1 MSYRLHIF
9 QCLLTFII
17 SIHHVYCIIDYI
29 EAKYPLKGKP
39 SAPNAPWPQPQ
50 YLNASSDYVYI
61 DPNFF
66 VIHSNLKDC
75 DVIDNA
81 LQRYKSIFFPPKIS
95 IQNPDRLDESRIL
108 LSVFILIQSKQCH
121 TYPQLRD
128 DQSYNLTIESSYGI
142 IYAENVWGALNGI
155 E

>member
-1 MSYRLHIF
+1 
-9 QCLLTFII
+9 
-17 SIHHVYCIIDYI
+17 
-29 EAKYPLKGKP
+29 GKP

-128 DQSYNLTIESSYGI
+128 DQSCK
-142 IYAENVWGALNGI
+142 
-155 E
+155 